1 MRIAY
6 LVSWFPA
13 ITETFILD
21 EVREL
26 RARGVEVEV
35 LPLFGRRGGDV
46 HAGWRG
52 LESCTHYHRS
62 LSWELLTAQVHWLRR
77 KPGVLLR
84 AWGEALRANAS
95 SRKLL
100 VRAPAVLLKGALLAR
115 RIEGMDIQHVHAH
128 WATHPTLAA
137 WLVRALTGTG
147 YSFTAHAHDLYV
159 DRAML
164 REKADGARFVV
175 TISEFNRRLLEGEC
189 GERIA
194 RKVHVIRCGVDV
206 GAFAPVP
213 HAVPAVPTFVCVAS
227 LREYKGHAVLLD
239 ALRLLRAR
247 GSSLKVVLVGDGE
260 LRGTLAARIARC
272 CRASPLAT
280 GRWRGFRSRSWKR
293 WRPAS
298 PWWRRACRG
307 SRSSCGMARR
317 GSSCRNGIPPRSPR
331 RWSGSRRSRR
341 SGRGSP
347 MRGASRSARG
357 STAGATWR
365 AWQRSS
371 SDLLRRRC
379 PAAAGHPSASRRPGP
394 PPGGMPSGILR
405 RARHRSRVRRPAR
418 GRRPCHLHAGK
429 RLEATRSERPLALLG
444 PARANQERRRTT
456 CPFSVPPS
464 CSSVLARASARSR
477 SSR

>member
-147 YSFTAHAHDLYV
+147 YSFTAHAHDRYV

-239 ALRLLRAR
+239 ALRILRAR
-247 GSSLKVVLVGDGE
+247 GSNVKVVLVGDGE
-260 LRGTLAARIARC
+260 LRGALAGRIAREGLADC
-272 CRASPLAT
+272 VELRGAVPHEEIPAVLRAATAMVLPSVTSRDGQMEGIPVALMEAMAAGVPVVATRLSGIPELVRDGETGLLVPERDPAALAAAMERLAT
-280 GRWRGFRSRSWKR
+280 EPALRARLADEGRLAVREGFDRRRNVARLAALFERFAPAPVPGRSGPPERIAPT
-293 WRPAS
+293 RP
-298 PWWRRACRG
+298 
-307 SRSSCGMARR
+307 
-317 GSSCRNGIPPRSPR
+317 PPRWDAVR
-331 RWSGSRRSRR
+331 
-341 SGRGSP
+341 
-347 MRGASRSARG
+347 
-357 STAGATWR
+357 
-365 AWQRSS
+365 
-371 SDLLRRRC
+371 D
-379 PAAAGHPSASRRPGP
+379 PAACATQEPCETPREGQAPVP
-394 PPGGMPSGILR
+394 
-405 RARHRSRVRRPAR
+405 PAR
-418 GRRPCHLHAGK
+418 GQ
-429 RLEATRSERPLALLG
+429 ATGSHP
-444 PARANQERRRTT
+444 Q
-456 CPFSVPPS
+456 
-464 CSSVLARASARSR
+464 
-477 SSR
+477 